1 MMTGK
6 LRSPGKRQVRM
17 KTRAAVL
24 RDVGKD
30 FEVVELDLDEPKAN
44 EVLVRFVASG
54 LCHSDDHLR
63 TGDIPVR
70 YPIVGGHEGA
80 GIVEKVGP
88 GVTRLAVG
96 DHVVTSW
103 LPVCGHCR
111 FCSRGQTNLCDL
123 GRFLVDNSL
132 PDGTY
137 RYHEGSTDFGQ
148 MCLLGT
154 FSQYAVISEASAV
167 KVEDDLPLDVVV
179 LVGCGV
185 PTGYGT
191 AVKAG
196 EVHPGDTTIIYG
208 VGGVGINAV
217 QGASH
222 AGARY
227 VIAVDPVEFKRTT
240 ALSLGATH
248 AVASAEEA
256 HELAQQLTYGV
267 GADQALITVG
277 VASEEVVSAAF
288 AAVRKRGIV
297 VLTAMGGLATK
308 TVHVSGFELTAFEKR
323 LQGALFGSGNPFD
336 DIPRM
341 IELYRAGKLKLD
353 ELITTKYRLDEV
365 NRGYEDMMAGRN
377 IRGVIIH
384 EH

>member
-1 MMTGK
+1 
-6 LRSPGKRQVRM
+6 M

-30 FEVVELDLDEPKAN
+30 FEIVELDLDEPKTG

-80 GIVEKVGP
+80 GIVEKVGV
-88 GVTRLAVG
+88 GVTRLKEG
-96 DHVVTSW
+96 DHVVASF

-123 GRFLVDNSL
+123 GMFLIDNCL
-132 PDGTY
+132 PDGTF
-137 RYHEGSTDFGQ
+137 RFHEGGTDFGQ

-154 FSQYAVISEASAV
+154 FSQYAVLSEASVV
-167 KVEDDLPLDVVV
+167 KVDDDLPLEVVA

-185 PTGYGT
+185 PTGFGT

-196 EVHPGDTTIIYG
+196 EVRPGDTTIVYG

-217 QGASH
+217 QGASY
-222 AGARY
+222 AGSRY
-227 VIAVDPVEFKRTT
+227 VIAVDPVEFKRET
-240 ALSLGATH
+240 ALSFGATH
-248 AVASAEEA
+248 TAASAGEA
-256 HELAQQLTYGV
+256 QELALQLTEGV
-267 GADQALITVG
+267 GADQALITMG
-277 VASEEVVSAAF
+277 VVDEDTVSAAF
-288 AAVRKRGIV
+288 AAIRKRGTV
-297 VLTAMGGLATK
+297 VLTGLAGPAKK
-308 TVHVSGFELTAFEKR
+308 TVNISGFELTLFEKR
-323 LQGALFGSGNPFD
+323 LQGALFGSSNPFD
-336 DIPRM
+336 DIPRLLS
-341 IELYRAGKLKLD
+341 LYRAGKIKLD
-353 ELITTKYRLDEV
+353 ELITRKYRLDEV
-365 NRGYEDMMAGRN
+365 NQGYEDMMAGRN

-384 EH
+384 EN

>member
-1 MMTGK
+1 
-6 LRSPGKRQVRM
+6 M

-30 FEVVELDLDEPKAN
+30 FEIVELDLDEPKAG
-44 EVLVRFVASG
+44 EVLVRLEASG

-80 GIVEKVGP
+80 GVVERVGL
-88 GVTRLAVG
+88 GVERLKPG
-96 DHVVTSW
+96 DHVVGSF
-103 LPVCGHCR
+103 LPVCGKCR
-111 FCSRGQTNLCDL
+111 FCARGMTNLCDL
-123 GRFLVDNSL
+123 GRLLVDNSL

-137 RYHEGSTDFGQ
+137 RYHEGATDFGQ

-154 FSQYAVISEASAV
+154 FSQYAVFSEASTV
-167 KVEDDLPLDVVV
+167 KVDDDIPFEIAA

-185 PTGYGT
+185 PTGFGT
-191 AVKAG
+191 AVHAG
-196 EVHPGDTTIIYG
+196 EVRPGDTTVIYG
-208 VGGVGINAV
+208 AGGVGMNAV
-217 QGASH
+217 QGAAF

-227 VIAVDPVEFKRTT
+227 VVVVDPVAFKRET
-240 ALSLGATH
+240 ALKMGATH

-256 HELAQQLTYGV
+256 QELILQLTEGV

-277 VASEEVVSAAF
+277 VVSEEVVSAAF
-288 AAVRKRGIV
+288 DAIRKRGIV
-297 VLTAMGGLATK
+297 VITGLASPAK
-308 TVHVSGFELTAFEKR
+308 QTVHISGSLLTLFEKR
-323 LQGALFGSGNPFD
+323 IQGALFGSSAPFD
-336 DIPRM
+336 DIPRLLG
-341 IELYRAGKLKLD
+341 LYKSGKLKLD
-353 ELITTKYRLDEV
+353 ELITTRYSLDQV
-365 NRGYEDMMAGRN
+365 NQGYEDMMSGRN

>member
-1 MMTGK
+1 
-6 LRSPGKRQVRM
+6 M

-30 FEVVELDLDEPKAN
+30 FEIVELDLDEPKTG

-80 GIVEKVGP
+80 GIVEKVGV
-88 GVTRLAVG
+88 GVTRLKEG
-96 DHVVTSW
+96 DHVVASF

-123 GRFLVDNSL
+123 GMFLIDNCL
-132 PDGTY
+132 PDGTF
-137 RYHEGSTDFGQ
+137 RFHEGGTDFGQ

-154 FSQYAVISEASAV
+154 FSQYAVLSEASVV
-167 KVEDDLPLDVVV
+167 KVDDDLPLEVVA

-185 PTGYGT
+185 PTGFGT

-196 EVHPGDTTIIYG
+196 EVRPGDTTIVYG

-217 QGASH
+217 QGASY
-222 AGARY
+222 AGSRF
-227 VIAVDPVEFKRTT
+227 VIAVDPVEFKRET
-240 ALSLGATH
+240 ALSFGATH
-248 AVASAEEA
+248 TAATAGEA
-256 HELAQQLTYGV
+256 QELALQLTDGV
-267 GADQALITVG
+267 GADQALITMG
-277 VASEEVVSAAF
+277 VVDEDTVSAAF
-288 AAVRKRGIV
+288 AAIRKRGTV
-297 VLTAMGGLATK
+297 VLTGLAGPAKK
-308 TVHVSGFELTAFEKR
+308 TVNISGFELTLFEKR
-323 LQGALFGSGNPFD
+323 LQGALFGSSNPFD
-336 DIPRM
+336 DIPRLLS
-341 IELYRAGKLKLD
+341 LYRAGKIKLD
-353 ELITTKYRLDEV
+353 ELITRKYRLDEV
-365 NRGYEDMMAGRN
+365 NQGYEDMMAGRN

-384 EH
+384 EN